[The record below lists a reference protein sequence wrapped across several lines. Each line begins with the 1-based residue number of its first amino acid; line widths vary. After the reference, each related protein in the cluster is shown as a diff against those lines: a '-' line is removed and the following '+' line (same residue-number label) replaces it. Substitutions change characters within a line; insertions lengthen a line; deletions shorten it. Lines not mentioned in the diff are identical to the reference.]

1 MQSSIILSIIDIQG
15 NYPIDNDLNS
25 LNKNFLQV
33 KKHMSRV
40 VL

>member
-15 NYPIDNDLNS
+15 NYSIDNDLNS

-33 KKHMSRV
+33 KKRISRV